1 VSPLRKEFPE
11 QSGWVFDWANEWRHE
26 HRGLAFSMAI
36 STDNVVFDR
45 EPLKVDRLWAV
56 VATHPSGQQEHIV
69 GFHTEAEAREWRA
82 SVGCEA
88 WLRTR
93 GYAGWR
99 LRERMRLKRHR

>member
-1 VSPLRKEFPE
+1 V
-11 QSGWVFDWANEWRHE
+11 
-26 HRGLAFSMAI
+26 AI

-69 GFHTEAEAREWRA
+69 GFHTAAEAREWRA
-82 SVGCEA
+82 TYSCEA

-93 GYAGWR
+93 GYAGWQ
-99 LRERMRLKRHR
+99 LRELGRSDAWRKRKAPARETLA